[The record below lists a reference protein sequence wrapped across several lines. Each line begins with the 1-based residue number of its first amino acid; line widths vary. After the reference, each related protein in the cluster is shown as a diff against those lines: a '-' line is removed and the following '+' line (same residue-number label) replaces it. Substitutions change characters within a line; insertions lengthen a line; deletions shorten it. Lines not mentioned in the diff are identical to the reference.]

1 MTLSDFLK
9 CTVGKSVRLM
19 DSEIDLSY
27 YIPIDL
33 SDSNLALESVDFE
46 TSKSFSS
53 FINHFLKSHS
63 KTIAYGGYMEK
74 RLIYNRSIHFQ
85 NESLEQQRNIHLG
98 LDLWCTEKTPV
109 LAAFD
114 GMVHSFKN
122 NTAFGDYGPTLILE
136 HHLQDFVFFTLYGHL
151 SLDSIAT
158 LYTGQKIQA
167 GAIVGRLGGPKVNG
181 DYPPHLHFQIIE
193 DLQGNFGDYPGVCN
207 ANEVEFYKDNCP
219 DPNFILKLQ

>member
-9 CTVGKSVRLM
+9 YTVGKSVRLM
-19 DSEIDLSY
+19 APEIDFNS

-33 SDSNLALESVDFE
+33 SDSNIALESIDFAASE
-46 TSKSFSS
+46 SFLS

-85 NESLEQQRNIHLG
+85 NESLEKQRNIHLG
-98 LDLWCTEKTPV
+98 LDLWCAEKTPV

-136 HHLQDFVFFTLYGHL
+136 HHLQDFVFFTLV
-151 SLDSIAT
+151 LDHKPCRT
-158 LYTGQKIQA
+158 
-167 GAIVGRLGGPKVNG
+167 
-181 DYPPHLHFQIIE
+181 
-193 DLQGNFGDYPGVCN
+193 
-207 ANEVEFYKDNCP
+207 
-219 DPNFILKLQ
+219 

>member
-1 MTLSDFLK
+1 MSLSDFLK
-9 CTVGKSVRLM
+9 YTVGKSVILM
-19 DSEIDLSY
+19 ATEIDFNS

-33 SDSNLALESVDFE
+33 SYSNVALETIDLK
-46 TSKSFSS
+46 TSESFSI

-63 KTIAYGGYMEK
+63 KIIAYGGYMEK
-74 RLIYNRSIHFQ
+74 RLIYNRSTHFQ

-98 LDLWCTEKTPV
+98 LDLWCAGKTPV

-114 GMVHSFKN
+114 GIVHSFKN
-122 NTAFGDYGPTLILE
+122 NITFGDYGPTLILE
-136 HHLQDFVFFTLYGHL
+136 HHLQDFIFFTLYGHL
-151 SLDSIAT
+151 SLGSIEDF
-158 LYTGQKIQA
+158 YIGQKIQS
-167 GAIVGRLGGPKVNG
+167 GTIVGRLGGSFVNG

>member
-1 MTLSDFLK
+1 MSLSDFLK
-9 CTVGKSVRLM
+9 YTVGKSVILM
-19 DSEIDLSY
+19 ATEIELNS

-33 SDSNLALESVDFE
+33 SYSNIALESIDFK
-46 TSKSFSS
+46 TSESFSS

-63 KTIAYGGYMEK
+63 KIIAYGGYMEK

-85 NESLEQQRNIHLG
+85 NKSLEHQRNIHLG
-98 LDLWCTEKTPV
+98 LDLWCAEKTPV

-114 GMVHSFKN
+114 GIVHSFRN
-122 NTAFGDYGPTLILE
+122 NIAFGDYGPTLILE

-151 SLDSIAT
+151 SLDSIEDF
-158 LYTGQKIQA
+158 YIGQKIQS
-167 GAIVGRLGGPKVNG
+167 GTIVGRLGGSFVNG

-207 ANEVEFYKDNCP
+207 ANEVDFYKDNCP